1 MAALMEGDVRLK
13 KHPSDAVDKVQV
25 LRNFNV
31 SQMKGQKTTTMIL
44 RLTSNSKGKDKF
56 WFGDVSA
63 GLAND
68 KGYILIQKYFIT
80 PQNQYKLYR

>member
-1 MAALMEGDVRLK
+1 
-13 KHPSDAVDKVQV
+13 
-25 LRNFNV
+25 
-31 SQMKGQKTTTMIL
+31 MIL

-68 KGYILIQKYFIT
+68 KGYILIQSILLL
-80 PQNQYKLYR
+80 QNQYKLYR

>member
-1 MAALMEGDVRLK
+1 
-13 KHPSDAVDKVQV
+13 
-25 LRNFNV
+25 
-31 SQMKGQKTTTMIL
+31 MIL

-68 KGYILIQKYFIT
+68 KGYILIQKYFIIPKT
-80 PQNQYKLYR
+80 SINSIVNLNNIGEVSLTSDFSE